1 MACHA
6 SLTAD
11 PCACRGGRSCHAVGG
26 AGTCRNRR
34 ARGDAE
40 RHLREQAERSL
51 CVETV
56 EDPLGRPVAQLVLRP
71 LLDLVP
77 VRRPRQVERFEVGE
91 LTLASQRVCALS
103 KGRLHTGGEPLV
115 SGGIGDHLRGHL
127 GREAVELLQLVDEEH
142 ERSSS
147 LCGAKGGRRGQES
160 APARARRGCIA
171 RSSRRMTSRLARRSR
186 SRRRARRGR
195 GNSSNAATTLT
206 TPPKVQPS
214 SRSSTS

>member
-1 MACHA
+1 M
-6 SLTAD
+6 
-11 PCACRGGRSCHAVGG
+11 
-26 AGTCRNRR
+26 
-34 ARGDAE
+34 
-40 RHLREQAERSL
+40 
-51 CVETV
+51 
-56 EDPLGRPVAQLVLRP
+56 LGP

-147 LCGAKGGRRGQES
+147 LCGAKGGRRGQG
-160 APARARRGCIA
+160 PRRPE
-171 RSSRRMTSRLARRSR
+171 LVE
-186 SRRRARRGR
+186 
-195 GNSSNAATTLT
+195 AALRDR
-206 TPPKVQPS
+206 VGE
-214 SRSSTS
+214 